1 MARKNIY
8 EGQIRNKERTKC
20 KLIDAVG
27 DIIRTKGYS
36 GLGLNAIAKQAG
48 CAPVI
53 ITNYF
58 GSVDNLVETYIK
70 GKDYWMSLAAI
81 AADTVEKNPEDN
93 GRTLTGVI
101 LDNLLDFFYS
111 DSEMQN
117 IVLWQFSQ
125 ANPIM
130 DDVCQ
135 IREQLGSLQFQHT
148 DVYLHDTNV
157 DLRAIVALCIGGIY
171 GLVLHS
177 QHMKSTFCEID
188 LNTPDGMDRIKSGLA
203 SIVNSAF
210 DEAKRQK
217 EEQGGVSIT

>member
-8 EGQIRNKERTKC
+8 EGQIRNKERTKR

-27 DIIRTKGYS
+27 DIIRTKGYP

-48 CAPVI
+48 CAPVN

-70 GKDYWMSLAAI
+70 GKDYWTSLGDI
-81 AADTVEKNPEDN
+81 AADTLQKNPEDN
-93 GRTLTGVI
+93 GRILTGVI
-101 LDNLLDFFYS
+101 LENLLDFFYN

-117 IVLWQFSQ
+117 IVLWQFSEV
-125 ANPIM
+125 NPIM

-135 IREQLGSLQFQHT
+135 LREQLGCVQFQYT
-148 DVYLHDTNV
+148 DLYLTDTNV
-157 DLRAIVALCIGGIY
+157 DLRAFVALCISGIY

-177 QHMKSTFCEID
+177 RHMKSTFCEID
-188 LNTPDGMDRIKSGLA
+188 LNTSEGWQRIKSALA
-203 SIVNSAF
+203 FIVNSAF
-210 DEAKRQK
+210 DEALRQK
-217 EEQGGVSIT
+217 EAKNKTGN